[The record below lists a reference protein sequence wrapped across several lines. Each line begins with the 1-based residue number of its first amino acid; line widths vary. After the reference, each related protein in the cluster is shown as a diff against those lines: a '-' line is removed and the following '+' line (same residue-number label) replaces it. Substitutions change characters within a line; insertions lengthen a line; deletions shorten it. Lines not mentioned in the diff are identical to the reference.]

1 MNHRWLAVLLVLMG
15 IADAG
20 AHAVL
25 LTTEPADGATL
36 QQAPTEVVLEF
47 SEPVAPVFVRLI
59 AAQGQAPADADTL
72 TTAGPELRL
81 ALPPDLPRG
90 AYLVSFRV
98 ISADSHPVGGS
109 FGFAVGAGQGAAAPA
124 ADAAAGED
132 TAWTAARVLLALVRD
147 LGLMLAAGG
156 VLFWALV
163 LRGTPPPAGF
173 RALALGSGIV
183 AMAAALA
190 GIGAQGGLL
199 RLGGAAALLDPA
211 TWRLGASTSVG
222 PAAGAMIAALALA
235 LAGTGSD
242 RPLGR
247 WVGGL
252 AAVAATASL
261 SLSGHSAGLG
271 GAAPLLLA
279 VHGSAVAFW
288 LGALWPLHRVL
299 QTRSPAEALTI
310 VRRFSAI
317 AVPAVGLLVAAGLTL
332 AVQQIPSLSD
342 LAGSAYGGIL
352 LLKLALVALLLA
364 LAVVNR
370 QRLTPALAA
379 TPGPAAQT
387 LTRNIR
393 REMALAGLI
402 LAVTAVL
409 AHTPPPRPA
418 AGHQDHAAAHGPA
431 VAVQRVVAERRAQR
445 LILELRP
452 GRVGENTLT
461 VRLSDA
467 AGRPLDPLEL
477 GLAFSLPAAG
487 IEPLQRTPRRTSEG
501 RYVLESLHL
510 PLPGRWQV
518 RAEAL
523 INDFEKTVFVTEME
537 LSR

>member
-1 MNHRWLAVLLVLMG
+1 MTGRWLVLLLGLLG

-25 LTTEPADGATL
+25 LATEPADGATL
-36 QQAPTEVVLEF
+36 QQAPTAVVLEF

-59 AAQGQAPADADTL
+59 AAQGQAAADADTL

-81 ALPPDLPRG
+81 ALPRDLPRG
-90 AYLVSFRV
+90 AYLVSYRV

-109 FGFAVGAGQGAAAPA
+109 FGFAVGAGHEAPA
-124 ADAAAGED
+124 AEPAAGED

-173 RALALGSGIV
+173 RALTLGSGAV
-183 AMAAALA
+183 AVAAALA

-199 RLGGAAALLDPA
+199 SLGGAAALLDPA

-222 PAAGAMIAALALA
+222 PAAGVMTAALALA
-235 LAGTGSD
+235 LLGARSA
-242 RPLGR
+242 RSLGR
-247 WVGGL
+247 WAGGL

-261 SLSGHSAGLG
+261 GLSGHSAGLG
-271 GAAPLLLA
+271 ETAPLLLA
-279 VHGSAVAFW
+279 VHGTAAAFW

-310 VRRFSAI
+310 VRRFSTI

-387 LTRNIR
+387 LARNIR

-402 LAVTAVL
+402 LAATAVL

-418 AGHQDHAAAHGPA
+418 AGHQDHGTAHGPA
-431 VAVQRVVAERRAQR
+431 VEVQRVVAERRGQR
-445 LILELRP
+445 LILELTP
-452 GRVGENTLT
+452 GRVGENTLNI
-461 VRLSDA
+461 RLSDT
-467 AGRPLDPLEL
+467 AGRLLDPLEL
-477 GLAFSLPAAG
+477 ELAFSLPEAG
-487 IEPLQRTPRRTSEG
+487 IEPLQRPPRRTGEG

-510 PLPGRWQV
+510 PLPGRWQI

-523 INDFEKTVFVTEME
+523 INDFEKTVFVTEIE
-537 LSR
+537 ITR